1 MTLSYI
7 DLLSFDDKLQK
18 LKAGI
23 YIPPP
28 ARTSDVRSLEVELV
42 RRIAGQFDSRI
53 AFQRG
58 DKSAYNWALR
68 NGVMDDVCGH
78 MERPKRGNSDEGC

>member
-7 DLLSFDDKLQK
+7 DLLSFEDKLQK
-18 LKAGI
+18 LEAGI

-28 ARTSDVRSLEVELV
+28 TRTSEIRSLDVEFV
-42 RRIAGQFDSRI
+42 RLIAMQFDSRI

-68 NGVMDDVCGH
+68 NGVMDDICNH
-78 MERPKRGNSDEGC
+78 MERPKRGESDEGC